1 MRGTVAFVLAALL
14 CGCSHDLEIRDLDRF
29 SERVMDASQ
38 AGLSVGLALDSS
50 GLDDEI
56 LAQEVASALQR
67 QARYHVT
74 YPATDFTWADV
85 FIRMTLVEKEKTG
98 SVGNFFVCFPGFLL
112 FTHAWLGYAYH
123 STLTVRCD
131 LVAAVTGEHIG
142 TIEVPIGLDMR
153 QAELDR
159 TWANG
164 FLGWY
169 YAGIPCF
176 INGFFCVPYDPDL
189 DPVLRREVFPILGA
203 HVASQIIRT
212 LNALPWQSNDALG
225 Y

>member
-50 GLDDEI
+50 DLDDEI

-74 YPATDFTWADV
+74 YPATDFTRADV
-85 FIRMTLVEKEKTG
+85 FIRMTLVEQEKTG

-203 HVASQIIRT
+203 HVASQISRP
-212 LNALPWQSNDALG
+212 LNALPWQSNAALG